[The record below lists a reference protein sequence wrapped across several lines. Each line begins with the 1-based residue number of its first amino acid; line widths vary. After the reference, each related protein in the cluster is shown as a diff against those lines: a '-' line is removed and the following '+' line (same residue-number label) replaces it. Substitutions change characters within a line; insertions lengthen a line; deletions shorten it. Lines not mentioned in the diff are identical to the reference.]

1 MVVRSRSASTKR
13 RRPLKGRAR
22 KAVVNSRPRDANGRF
37 VAVEKRHTISGPLR
51 RGRAARSRSR
61 STRDSRL
68 SSSSQSSRR
77 SRSQSVAALP
87 IAETLGAPKNR
98 FVASRIQRPKF
109 ISFRFVAFQ
118 LTSLIKI

>member
-37 VAVEKRHTISGPLR
+37 VAVEKFRT
-51 RGRAARSRSR
+51 GRAIEVTQHERFEAELFVSVK
-61 STRDSRL
+61 
-68 SSSSQSSRR
+68 SQIKIAI
-77 SRSQSVAALP
+77 AALP